1 MFNMLTVQYPGGGGG
16 GNPRAHPPLYETLT
30 SIVFIFSATH
40 AILITVHRVIIS
52 STAATAGD
60 LGPTGF
66 CNEQDNTT
74 VGPTPDKPIV
84 PLYDDDFYNWYVA
97 VSACVKIACVRVFSV
112 GLKK

>member
-1 MFNMLTVQYPGGGGG
+1 M
-16 GNPRAHPPLYETLT
+16 
-30 SIVFIFSATH
+30 FIFSAVH
-40 AILITVHRVIIS
+40 AILITAHRVIVS
-52 STAATAGD
+52 STAASAGD

-66 CNEQDNTT
+66 YNEQYNTT

-97 VSACVKIACVRVFSV
+97 VSACVKRACVRVCVCVCVCVCVARCVCVCVCGTVYVFSV